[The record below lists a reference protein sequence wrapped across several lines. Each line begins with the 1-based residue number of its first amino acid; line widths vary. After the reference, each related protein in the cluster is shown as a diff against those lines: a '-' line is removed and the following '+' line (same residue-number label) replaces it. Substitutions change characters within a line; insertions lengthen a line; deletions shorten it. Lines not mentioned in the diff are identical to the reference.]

1 MSVQFVRC
9 GCGCGCDAKVIIT
22 PAPREFVR
30 KTWLRN
36 ELRARGWD
44 LYQNDEPMCPDCIV
58 EQEEMAHLGESPD
71 WGDGELP

>member
-1 MSVQFVRC
+1 M
-9 GCGCGCDAKVIIT
+9 
-22 PAPREFVR
+22 R

-44 LYQNDEPMCPDCIV
+44 VYQNDVPICPDCIV